1 MLTALSCKHEDP
13 GSDPR
18 NLYKNLVHGRTV
30 CDSVSSTQERR
41 LRIIPEALQT
51 SLYGGQNSGKRDLA
65 AHRVKGKVRYVL
77 CSLTSAQEQSCTHV
91 CAHTCAN
98 LILKNCLKVYFP
110 YF

>member
-65 AHRVKGKVRYVL
+65 AHRVEGKDRYLL
-77 CSLTSAQEQSCTHV
+77 CSHFSTGAELYTHV
-91 CAHTCAN
+91 CTHMCKFKK
-98 LILKNCLKVYFP
+98 LFEG
-110 YF
+110 